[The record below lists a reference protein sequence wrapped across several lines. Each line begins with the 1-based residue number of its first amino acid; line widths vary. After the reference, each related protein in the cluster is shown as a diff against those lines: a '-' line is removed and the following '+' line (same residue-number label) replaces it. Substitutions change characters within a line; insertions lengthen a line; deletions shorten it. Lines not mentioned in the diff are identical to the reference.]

1 MQEEANIHPTADVS
15 PEARIAEGARIWQ
28 HAQVRVGAVVGRE
41 CVIGK
46 GVYVGVGVSVGSRVK
61 VQNYA
66 LIYEGV
72 TLGDGVF
79 VGPHVCFTNDRLPR
93 AVNPDGSLKSSADWE
108 LTPTFVRE
116 GAAIGANSTVLCGTT
131 IGRWAMVGAG
141 SVVTEDV
148 PDHGLVRGNPA
159 RLRGFVCRCGGRL
172 ECEDRADR
180 QREGRVLLRCEEC
193 GRHVEIDEADWE
205 ALE

>member
-148 PDHGLVRGNPA
+148 PDHGLVWGNPA
-159 RLRGFVCRCGGRL
+159 RLRGFVCRCGARL
-172 ECEDRADR
+172 DREGRADR
-180 QREGRVLLRCEEC
+180 QRAGMVLLRCGKC
-193 GRHVEIDEADWE
+193 AGRVEIDGADWE
-205 ALE
+205 SLE